1 MQAGSPVDAVVPEP
15 RRRYLSRDELRDVLT
30 IALHAG
36 QLMLENGA
44 NTARVEETVH
54 RLGRALGAESMDIL
68 VTPQG
73 IIATAVSHQEHRTR
87 IQRVA
92 KSGVDLS
99 RVAAVIDVSRLA
111 EQGEMTAASAR
122 AALARVAR
130 QPRLYGL
137 GMTTIA
143 VALGCAGFAVLFGG
157 GLPEFAIVLLASG
170 MSQYLRHVLLRYNLD
185 RLLTTALVAAYA
197 SSAALVFSV
206 WWAANSAGG
215 IHTAIAVAAAV
226 LLLVPGVPLVSGTA
240 DLFRGDIISGIARAT
255 FAFLVVL
262 SIGVGIWATLLLTR
276 LPVQIATA
284 SQPNLLLALAMALI
298 AAGGFAVLFD
308 VPYRALPYAA
318 LVGMLAVSVRSGAA
332 LLGLPAE
339 AGPFLAGITIGALA
353 ELLARRSRLPTSM
366 FSIPGYIPLVPGV
379 PAFRAVLN
387 FVGGDYVAGLSDVVR
402 AMLIVIAIAIGLG
415 TVNAL
420 TRIRPTQLP

>member
-1 MQAGSPVDAVVPEP
+1 MQAEP
-15 RRRYLSRDELRDVLT
+15 PADSSAPARERRNLSRDELRDILT
-30 IALHAG
+30 VALRAG

-44 NTARVEETVH
+44 NTARVEETIH

-68 VTPQG
+68 VTPHG
-73 IIATAVSHQEHRTR
+73 IIASAVSHQEHRTR
-87 IQRVA
+87 IQRVV

-111 EQGEMTAASAR
+111 EQGQLTTAAAST
-122 AALARVAR
+122 ALTQIAQ

-137 GMTTIA
+137 GITTVA
-143 VALGCAGFAVLFGG
+143 VALACAGFAVLFGG
-157 GLPEFAIVLLASG
+157 GAPEFAIVLLAAG
-170 MSQYLRHVLLRYNLD
+170 MSHYLRHVLLRSNLD
-185 RLLTTALVAAYA
+185 RLLTTAVVAAYA
-197 SSAALVFSV
+197 SAAALVFAA
-206 WWAANSAGG
+206 WWQANNPTA

-255 FAFLVVL
+255 FAFLVVI

-276 LPVQIATA
+276 IPLQLATA
-284 SQPNLLLALAMALI
+284 SQPNILLALLVALI

-318 LVGMLAVSVRSGAA
+318 LVGMLAVGVRSGVA
-332 LLGLPAE
+332 LLGFPAE
-339 AGPFLAGITIGALA
+339 AGPFFAGITIGVLA
-353 ELLARRSRLPTSM
+353 ELLARRLYMPTSM
-366 FSIPGYIPLVPGV
+366 FAVPGYIPLVPGV

-387 FVGGDYVAGLSDVVR
+387 FVGGDYIAGLSDLVR
-402 AMLIVIAIAIGLG
+402 AMLIVIAIAVGLG
-415 TVNAL
+415 TVSAIA
-420 TRIRPTQLP
+420 RVSRQAPG

>member
-1 MQAGSPVDAVVPEP
+1 MQAGPHTEAALPDSG
-15 RRRYLSRDELRDVLT
+15 RRYLSRDELRDVLT
-30 IALHAG
+30 IALRAG

-54 RLGRALGAESMDIL
+54 RLGQALGAESMDIL

-99 RVAAVIDVSRLA
+99 RVAAVIDVSRQA
-111 EQGEMTAASAR
+111 EQGELTTESAR
-122 AALARVAR
+122 AALSRIAQ

-137 GMTTIA
+137 AITTIA

-157 GLPEFAIVLLASG
+157 GAPEFGIVLLAAG
-170 MSQYLRHVLLRYNLD
+170 MSQYLRHMLLRYNVD
-185 RLLTTALVAAYA
+185 RLMTTAVVAAYA
-197 SSAALVFSV
+197 SAAALVFSA
-206 WWAANSAGG
+206 WWAASGAAG

-255 FAFLVVL
+255 FAFLVVI

-284 SQPNLLLALAMALI
+284 PQPNLPLALAMALV

-318 LVGMLAVSVRSGAA
+318 LVGMLAVGVRSGVA

-339 AGPFLAGITIGALA
+339 AGPFFAGITIGALA
-353 ELLARRSRLPTSM
+353 ELLARRLHLPTSM

-387 FVGGDYVAGLSDVVR
+387 FVGGDYVAGLSDLVR
-402 AMLIVIAIAIGLG
+402 AMLIVIAIAVGLG
-415 TVNAL
+415 TVSAL
-420 TRIRPTQLP
+420 ARIQHTQLP